1 MKVEE
6 EEKEEKRGREGGG
19 GRKRKKRE
27 KGNKERKT
35 MKLRSAVYQFSIPTE
50 DSRFEEGRL

>member
-1 MKVEE
+1 MKIEE
-6 EEKEEKRGREGGG
+6 EEKEEKRGRGGG
-19 GRKRKKRE
+19 GRKRRKRE

-50 DSRFEEGRL
+50 DTRFEAGRL

>member
-6 EEKEEKRGREGGG
+6 EEKEEKRGGG
-19 GRKRKKRE
+19 GRKRRKRE

-50 DSRFEEGRL
+50 DTHFEVGRL